1 MQTKPPLKVRLLFA
15 LFMSFSMALIM
26 TFIIVAL
33 NTGFDNGFLIRWG
46 KSFLM
51 AFPIAF
57 GAVLVLAPQVQKLV
71 ARLT

>member
-15 LFMSFSMALIM
+15 LLMSFSMALLM

-33 NTGFDNGFLIRWG
+33 NTGFANGFLIRWG
-46 KSFLM
+46 QSFLM